1 MRKWLIWSGLAFAIG
16 GAISLAMT
24 ISVEEV
30 LDPREDLTPY
40 SVGWIIAGIVMIAAG
55 FILKIRDK

>member
-16 GAISLAMT
+16 GTISLAMT

-40 SVGWIIAGIVMIAAG
+40 SVGWILAGIVMIAAG
-55 FILKIRDK
+55 FILKIKDK